1 MQLKYHL
8 TFFKVSLAAMKVFDP
23 VAKCNIKPSEAGSV
37 LRPVDQ
43 IKIKDAAATVTTAC

>member
-8 TFFKVSLAAMKVFDP
+8 TFFKMSLVAMKVFDSL
-23 VAKCNIKPSEAGSV
+23 AKCNIKPSEAGSV

-43 IKIKDAAATVTTAC
+43 IKIKHAAATVTTVC